1 MAAALDDAALLQ
13 DHDAV
18 CVADSGEAVGDD
30 EAGAAVHQAVHAA
43 LHQSL
48 GAGVD
53 GGSSLIEDEH
63 RRVGDGCAGDGQQL
77 TLALRQVRAVAG
89 QHGVVALGQALDEA
103 VGVGQTGCGDALL
116 VGGLQ
121 TAIADVLHD
130 RAGEQVGILQH
141 DAQRAAEVG
150 FLDLVDV
157 DAVVPDLAVL
167 DVVEA
172 VDKVGDGGLAGT
184 GGADEGDLLARTA
197 IEVDV
202 VQDGLARHIAE
213 IDIRKGDVAFQLVVG
228 GGAVVVGMLPGPDA
242 GALVGL
248 HEVVVLVVLGVDE
261 GDIALIGL
269 AGLIHHLEDA
279 LCTGQC
285 HDDAVGLHGH
295 LADGHIEALVQGQE
309 RHDSTQRDAAHAGD
323 GHGCTHQ
330 SADGVADVAQLSVDG
345 HHDVGEA
352 VGLLG
357 AVLELVIQLAEALEG
372 LLLVGEDLD
381 DLLAFHH
388 LFDVAVHL
396 AEVALLCDEVLAALL
411 GDLLGAEEHQGHH
424 QHGDDGELP
433 AQHAH
438 AGKDGNDGDGAGHQ
452 LRDALAEHLAEGI
465 DVVGVDGHDVAV
477 GMGVKVAD
485 GQALHVGEELDAQVA
500 QGTLG
505 DVDHDAGVEPGG
517 EDAHHIDAADAH
529 QRPGQRC
536 KAGVLLLGHGD
547 DIVVNEGLEEQACL
561 HIGQRADHDADEH
574 EDAVRQ
580 IVLEHL
586 CHDALEQLARV
597 LDLRTRA
604 SHAAG
609 AGAMDDFC
617 FLFCHYCSPPCLSK
631 SPPP

>member
-1 MAAALDDAALLQ
+1 M
-13 DHDAV
+13 
-18 CVADSGEAVGDD
+18 GND

-77 TLALRQVRAVAG
+77 TLALREVRAVAG

-103 VGVGQTGCGDALL
+103 VGVGQTGGGDALL
-116 VGGLQ
+116 IGGLQ

-150 FLDLVDV
+150 FPDFMDV

-172 VDKVGDGGLAGT
+172 VDKVGDGGLAGA

-202 VQDGLARHIAE
+202 VQDGLVRYIAE
-213 IDIRKGDVAFQLVVG
+213 IDVRKGDVAFQLVVG

-295 LADGHIEALVQGQE
+295 LADGHIEALIQGQE
-309 RHDSTQRDAAHAGD
+309 CHDSTQRDAAHAGD

-330 SADGVADVAQLSVDG
+330 SADGVADIAQLSVDG

-352 VGLLG
+352 VGLPG
-357 AVLELVIQLAEALEG
+357 AVLELVVQLAEALEG
-372 LLLVGEDLD
+372 FLLVGEDLD

-388 LFDVAVHL
+388 LFDVAVHF

-465 DVVGVDGHDVAV
+465 HVVGVDGHDVAV

-529 QRPGQRC
+529 QRTGQRC

-547 DIVVNEGLEEQACL
+547 DIVVDKGLQEQACL

-597 LDLRTRA
+597 LDLRTGA

>member
-1 MAAALDDAALLQ
+1 M
-13 DHDAV
+13 
-18 CVADSGEAVGDD
+18 
-30 EAGAAVHQAVHAA
+30 
-43 LHQSL
+43 
-48 GAGVD
+48 
-53 GGSSLIEDEH
+53 
-63 RRVGDGCAGDGQQL
+63 
-77 TLALRQVRAVAG
+77 
-89 QHGVVALGQALDEA
+89 
-103 VGVGQTGCGDALL
+103 
-116 VGGLQ
+116 
-121 TAIADVLHD
+121 
-130 RAGEQVGILQH
+130 
-141 DAQRAAEVG
+141 
-150 FLDLVDV
+150 DV

-202 VQDGLARHIAE
+202 VQDGLVRYIAE
-213 IDIRKGDVAFQLVVG
+213 IDVRKGDVAFQLVVG
-228 GGAVVVGMLPGPDA
+228 GGTVVVGMLPGPDA

-323 GHGCTHQ
+323 SHGCARQ
-330 SADGVADVAQLSVDG
+330 SADGIADVAQLSVDG

-357 AVLELVIQLAEALEG
+357 AVLELVVQLAEALEG

-433 AQHAH
+433 AQHTH

-465 DVVGVDGHDVAV
+465 YVVGVDGHDVAV

-505 DVDHDAGVEPGG
+505 DVDHDAGVEPCS

-529 QRPGQRC
+529 QRTGQRC

-547 DIVVNEGLEEQACL
+547 DIVVDKGLQEQACL
-561 HIGQRADHDADEH
+561 HIGQRTDHDADEH

>member
-1 MAAALDDAALLQ
+1 M
-13 DHDAV
+13 
-18 CVADSGEAVGDD
+18 
-30 EAGAAVHQAVHAA
+30 
-43 LHQSL
+43 
-48 GAGVD
+48 
-53 GGSSLIEDEH
+53 
-63 RRVGDGCAGDGQQL
+63 
-77 TLALRQVRAVAG
+77 
-89 QHGVVALGQALDEA
+89 
-103 VGVGQTGCGDALL
+103 
-116 VGGLQ
+116 
-121 TAIADVLHD
+121 
-130 RAGEQVGILQH
+130 GILQH

-172 VDKVGDGGLAGT
+172 VDKVGDSGLAGA

-202 VQDGLARHIAE
+202 VQDGLVRYIAE
-213 IDIRKGDVAFQLVVG
+213 IDVRKGDVAFQLVVS
-228 GGAVVVGMLPGPDA
+228 GGAVVVGVLPGPDA

-323 GHGCTHQ
+323 GHGCAHQ

-357 AVLELVIQLAEALEG
+357 AVLELVVQLAEALEG
-372 LLLVGEDLD
+372 LLFVGEDLD
-381 DLLAFHH
+381 DLLALHH
-388 LFDVAVHL
+388 LFDIAVHL

-433 AQHAH
+433 AQHTH

-452 LRDALAEHLAEGI
+452 LRDALAEHLTEGI
-465 DVVGVDGHDVAV
+465 HVVCVDGHDVAV
-477 GMGVKVAD
+477 RMGVKVAD
-485 GQALHVGEELDAQVA
+485 GQALHVGKELGAQVA

-529 QRPGQRC
+529 QRTGQRC

-547 DIVVNEGLEEQACL
+547 DIVVDKGLQEQACL

-609 AGAMDDFC
+609 AGAMDDF
-617 FLFCHYCSPPCLSK
+617 
-631 SPPP
+631 